1 MVRVCVRHRFAEMS
15 TFEARV
21 PVVVLVIH
29 PGNEKKAEETVKFK
43 MNAPVVS
50 SLSNLSSLGMVV
62 QLGEDPL
69 KMCNGVLRVA
79 TDMGAFWYDY
89 KLTALS
95 LKGSGNGP
103 GQLDIFKIIGEH
115 RKVIGAKCNV
125 TFGSADEAPGVVRIN
140 LSFVYSKEGM
150 RGRYVDLI
158 FTGKRDLPTDPDAR
172 LGTVRLNPRLV
183 EMLVPG
189 AQRQ

>member
-1 MVRVCVRHRFAEMS
+1 MS

-21 PVVVLVIH
+21 PLVVLVIH
-29 PGNEKKAEETVKFK
+29 PGNEKKAEETVKFE
-43 MNAPVVS
+43 MNTPVVS
-50 SLSNLSSLGMVV
+50 SVSNMSSLGMVV
-62 QLGEDPL
+62 RLGEDPL

-115 RKVIGAKCNV
+115 RKVIAAKCNV
-125 TFGSADEAPGVVRIN
+125 TFGCADEAPGVIRIN
-140 LSFVYSKEGM
+140 LSFVYSKQVA

-158 FTGKRDLPTDPDAR
+158 FTGKRDLPADPDAR

-189 AQRQ
+189 LPSQ